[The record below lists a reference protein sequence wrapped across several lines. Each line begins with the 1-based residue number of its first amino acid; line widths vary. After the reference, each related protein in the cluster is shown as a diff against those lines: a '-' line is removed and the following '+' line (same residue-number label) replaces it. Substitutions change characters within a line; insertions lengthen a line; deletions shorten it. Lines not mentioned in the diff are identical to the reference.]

1 MARDY
6 AYIVLMCLV
15 PEGKKIVFF
24 YCLLNLRSAMVFLFS
39 NLLVLA

>member
-15 PEGKKIVFF
+15 PEGKKSCFF
-24 YCLLNLRSAMVFLFS
+24 TVCSIFDLQWSFYSLTC
-39 NLLVLA
+39 